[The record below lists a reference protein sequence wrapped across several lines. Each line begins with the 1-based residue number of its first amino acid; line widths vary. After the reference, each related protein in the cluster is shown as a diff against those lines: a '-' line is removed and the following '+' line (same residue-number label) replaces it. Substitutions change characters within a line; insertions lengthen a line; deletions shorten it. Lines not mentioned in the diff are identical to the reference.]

1 MASDVCVERRRR
13 RAFVWGCTLSLA
25 FSFLPSS
32 ADAEELIQPPVCSAD
47 KNTAGKTPRG
57 TDVCSVT
64 PIGVDANGVE
74 HHEVKIDLTANTA
87 PIQVG
92 GYKVITENYNGAYL
106 PPIVEAMPGDVVAA
120 RLENLLE
127 PRQPDSHG
135 MAHETTPGENPTN
148 LHYFHGGIVTPRN
161 SRPGDDGG
169 DPKNLGDNV
178 YASLKNGKDASGS
191 PNSFEFNVPIPG
203 KGELDARVLEDSDPS
218 GMIAHPPGLNWYHSH
233 LHGISA
239 RQVGG
244 GMSGLLSVGGAKANV
259 GGKTPTDT
267 QVLRKR
273 TDVSYLMLRDLPILS
288 ETSPENA
295 KGDAAAEWRHDL
307 PTEKNPRANA
317 CALSITDIPKPEES
331 DRKGFCWAE
340 SEPKSIWL
348 FTINGLRYPTITIDP
363 GRNRLLR
370 IANLSANFTYTL
382 TIVPKN
388 GGEPFKFDLLSVD
401 GVVPGNPLSSST
413 SEIPVEATPL
423 TQLLLMPASRAEIYV
438 RNDGEDAVS
447 EREYVLRTEEL
458 HTSKVGPDGTWI
470 GPGDDWPQI
479 QLARIVFKARPPA
492 APQIAVALNT
502 IRSEPTRFPTAA
514 AEGVEPELPSGCVRD
529 INQKVKEHRL
539 VMFTVRGKG
548 FGVSTQILRPI
559 NMNELGDPVEDFE
572 EVGEKTSISPIS
584 FHEYLGEAGNV
595 DWDGTETG
603 NNHACVRLATG
614 AGQLWQLFNGT
625 TELHNFHIHQM
636 KFRLAK
642 EDDFKRY
649 GIDPEKVKKA
659 DAKSLL
665 ALVEKEQG
673 GAKDVWHD
681 TIPVEPEAR
690 IFLIMS
696 FVAKQQ
702 LGRFV
707 YHCHILEHEDRG
719 LMAPIEVID

>member
-203 KGELDARVLEDSDPS
+203 NGELDARVLEDSDPS

-295 KGDAAAEWRHDL
+295 KGDAAAEWRL

-502 IRSEPTRFPTAA
+502 IRSEPTHTATPDAPFKRLSIQRGAA
-514 AEGVEPELPSGCVRD
+514 ATRRRATPRRSEISAPISSYMRGSSVRRPSTFEESTNGIFTRARPRFLVRIRPRNPRHAGVHGCHRASGRLRYSDVLHADAHCGHLCGWLSSKRASAPVGLDHRSGCADEYR
-529 INQKVKEHRL
+529 RA
-539 VMFTVRGKG
+539 
-548 FGVSTQILRPI
+548 ILWR
-559 NMNELGDPVEDFE
+559 
-572 EVGEKTSISPIS
+572 
-584 FHEYLGEAGNV
+584 
-595 DWDGTETG
+595 
-603 NNHACVRLATG
+603 
-614 AGQLWQLFNGT
+614 
-625 TELHNFHIHQM
+625 
-636 KFRLAK
+636 
-642 EDDFKRY
+642 
-649 GIDPEKVKKA
+649 
-659 DAKSLL
+659 
-665 ALVEKEQG
+665 
-673 GAKDVWHD
+673 
-681 TIPVEPEAR
+681 
-690 IFLIMS
+690 
-696 FVAKQQ
+696 Q
-702 LGRFV
+702 LGRCSV
-707 YHCHILEHEDRG
+707 GLRG
-719 LMAPIEVID
+719 FWTGYALGCASRKGR